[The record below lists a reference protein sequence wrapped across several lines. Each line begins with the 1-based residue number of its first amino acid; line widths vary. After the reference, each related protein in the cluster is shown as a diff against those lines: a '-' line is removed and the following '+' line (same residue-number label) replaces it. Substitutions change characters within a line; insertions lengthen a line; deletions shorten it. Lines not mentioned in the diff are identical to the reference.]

1 MTRLEQIVH
10 GVPLRTTSRLLRL
23 RSEGDEAGFTIVEL
37 LISIIITSL
46 VTASVMSLLVGQGTL
61 YRNTNDALYTQQTV
75 RAVSDLMTAELRMA
89 AATDI
94 VAAEA
99 DSVSIRFD
107 LNRGVVCD
115 GSGGADEATIFWY
128 DSVPN
133 ASITGGTAGLAY
145 SDPYEADYQYSDG
158 FAGTVTSTGAVPK
171 AVCTAVGVSAAAP
184 DANYLT
190 MTGWSGNFAGD
201 VPDRGSLIRS
211 YGRLTYHLDPS
222 VFTTGTALWRGVQEL
237 VAPLRTTSFSYLMN
251 DASVLTSVPA
261 GSLADIDAIRITG
274 VAEGDDVGLTGAS
287 RSFSLE
293 IPLRN

>member
-1 MTRLEQIVH
+1 MTGLDQTVRLWVR
-10 GVPLRTTSRLLRL
+10 GRLAGSRDAD
-23 RSEGDEAGFTIVEL
+23 SESGFTIVEL
-37 LISIIITSL
+37 VLSMILTSL
-46 VTASVMSLLVGQGTL
+46 IMASVMSLLVGQGAL

-89 AATDI
+89 SASDI
-94 VAAEA
+94 LAAEA

-107 LNRGVVCD
+107 INRGVVCD
-115 GSGGADEATIFWY
+115 STAADEATIFWY
-128 DSVPN
+128 DSVTN
-133 ASITGGTAGLAY
+133 ASLSGGTSGLAY
-145 SDPYEADYQYSDG
+145 SDPYEDDFQYKEG

-171 AVCTAVGVSAAAP
+171 ATCTAVGVSATAP

-190 MTGWSGNFAGD
+190 MNGWAGNFAGG

-211 YGRLTYHLDPS
+211 YGRLTYHLDAS
-222 VFTTGTALWRGVQEL
+222 VFTSGTALWRGVQEL

-274 VAEGDDVGLTGAS
+274 VAEGDDAALTGAS